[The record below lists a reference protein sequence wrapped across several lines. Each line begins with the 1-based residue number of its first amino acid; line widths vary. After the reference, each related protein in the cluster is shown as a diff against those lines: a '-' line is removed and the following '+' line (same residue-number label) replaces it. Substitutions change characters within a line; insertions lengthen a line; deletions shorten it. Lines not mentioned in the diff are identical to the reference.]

1 MKPRIT
7 IRLFGRFSVH
17 SNDQELLLHSSSK
30 AKEILCYLAVNRR
43 GPVLR
48 ESLAG
53 LISPESPTE
62 KSRKA
67 MRQALWQL
75 RADLS
80 LPGIA
85 GTDRILGV
93 QNSWV
98 QLVID

>member
-1 MKPRIT
+1 MKPRFS
-7 IRLFGRFSVH
+7 IRLFGKFSVH
-17 SNDQELLLHSSSK
+17 CNDQELLLHSSSK

-53 LISPESPTE
+53 LICHEASTE

-80 LPGIA
+80 PPAIPGA
-85 GTDRILGV
+85 GRILRV
-93 QNSWV
+93 ENSWV
-98 QLVID
+98 QLVFD